1 MKTLYV
7 LALLL
12 AAGAVLA
19 QAPQLGADP
28 AFAKAM
34 EEARQRSAQVLQSG
48 GVDPGR
54 PSTAS
59 TPAQTAP
66 AAQSAP
72 NVEAAMEA
80 ARRRSERLLAQPAKP
95 AAPSYRDVYGL
106 PSGPAPRTPPAIPLE
121 LGKGVDPAAIA
132 ARFKDMQPTGGPDH
146 ELLIFVSTSIPKAT
160 LVKLGE
166 QAKTAGGILVMR
178 GVKGGLQQKNALA
191 VMASELQPVAATGVD
206 IQIHP
211 ELFTRYNVS
220 AVPTF
225 VLAREV
231 TDCGTDAC
239 AARMTS
245 LAGDVSLDFALERF
259 TASPDARL
267 AQLAR
272 AKLARLERRP

>member
-1 MKTLYV
+1 MKQLV
-7 LALLL
+7 LSSLLF
-12 AAGAVLA
+12 AAGGALA
-19 QAPQLGADP
+19 QAPQPGADP
-28 AFAKAM
+28 AFAKAL

-48 GVDPGR
+48 GAQAGR
-54 PSTAS
+54 PVTPGLPSQAVPTAQ
-59 TPAQTAP
+59 PLP
-66 AAQSAP
+66 DVDSAI
-72 NVEAAMEA
+72 EA
-80 ARRRSERLLAQPAKP
+80 ARRRSERLLAQPAQP
-95 AAPSYRDVYGL
+95 VAPSYRDVYGM
-106 PSGPAPRTPPAIPLE
+106 PSSPAPRTPPAIPLE
-121 LGKGVDPAAIA
+121 LGKGVDPATIA
-132 ARFKDMQPTGGPDH
+132 ARFKELQPAGGPDH
-146 ELLIFVSTSIPKAT
+146 ELLIFISTSMPKAT

-166 QAKTAGGILVMR
+166 QAKAAGGILVMR

-191 VMASELQPVAATGVD
+191 AMAGELQPVAATGVD

-231 TDCGTDAC
+231 TDCGTDSC

-259 TASPDARL
+259 TASPDTRL